1 MDEIKSVC
9 HITLRSRISSQERFH
24 PPRADLTACSPLR
37 ITRICRVFL
46 LPVLI
51 SVCVFWFNN
60 AGCCKHLLLR
70 NKCNKLAKS
79 IKFLRKFAKNF
90 SLFVALVLQNAFRCG
105 KIVVQDIYLAKISVN
120 CNQNNQRGTHMTIS
134 YNKLWKLLVD
144 KKMSKADLRR
154 ATDMAPNTM
163 TSLRRD
169 KKVSMDVILRICQVL
184 NCDIGDIMSVCH
196 GETAN

>member
-1 MDEIKSVC
+1 MPCFFVARLNFRC
-9 HITLRSRISSQERFH
+9 
-24 PPRADLTACSPLR
+24 
-37 ITRICRVFL
+37 VFL
-46 LPVLI
+46 
-51 SVCVFWFNN
+51 FNN
-60 AGCCKHLLLR
+60 AGCCKYLLLR

-90 SLFVALVLQNAFRCG
+90 SLFVVLVLQNAFRCG
-105 KIVVQDIYLAKISVN
+105 KIVVQDIYLAKMSVN

-196 GETAN
+196 DETAN

>member
-1 MDEIKSVC
+1 M
-9 HITLRSRISSQERFH
+9 
-24 PPRADLTACSPLR
+24 
-37 ITRICRVFL
+37 
-46 LPVLI
+46 
-51 SVCVFWFNN
+51 
-60 AGCCKHLLLR
+60 LLR

-105 KIVVQDIYLAKISVN
+105 KIVLQDVYLANMCANCNRASGFWVASVVAN